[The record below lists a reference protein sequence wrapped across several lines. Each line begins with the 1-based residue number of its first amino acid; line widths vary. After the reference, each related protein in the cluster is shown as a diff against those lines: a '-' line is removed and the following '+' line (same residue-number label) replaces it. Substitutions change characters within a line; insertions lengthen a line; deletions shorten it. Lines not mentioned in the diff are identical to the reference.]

1 MARVLLSP
9 TVRSWSVGADTQWSS
24 KVLFMNS
31 SAEYGEPIVHQTR
44 MLPQPRSLGHV
55 VFGVQRYWEIH
66 SCVLM
71 AVPCVDRML
80 IVYFSMRHSSLEYD
94 GMDGPDV
101 SSRRRAPPAPAAW
114 WRVRAT
120 TAARARDRPR
130 DAMIRRG
137 WAAIARFA
145 RQNSN
150 RTNVDEMLTETG
162 QKDRAWLSDLEL

>member
-1 MARVLLSP
+1 M
-9 TVRSWSVGADTQWSS
+9 
-24 KVLFMNS
+24 LFMNS
-31 SAEYGEPIVHQTR
+31 SAEYGEPIVHQT
-44 MLPQPRSLGHV
+44 LIFPQPRSLGHV

-150 RTNVDEMLTETG
+150 QVGIEGKSSATTQSHR
-162 QKDRAWLSDLEL
+162 LSMALLDLQL